1 MAAVTVQDCL
11 KVIPNRFEL
20 TLIASHRAKQLM
32 NGSSPLYVSEK
43 VEKNTVVA
51 LREIAANLLNIEKV
65 KEEIKSNIKSQ
76 ALFKNFD
83 ESATYDV
90 KREIEVE
97 SASSGNVI
105 EEVEDEIED
114 DVDIAEDDEEY
125 YDEIAD
131 EDTDE
136 DLSEDIEK

>member
-20 TLIASHRAKQLM
+20 TLIASLRAKQLM

-43 VEKNTVVA
+43 VEKNTIVA
-51 LREIAANLLNIEKV
+51 LREIAANLLDVEKI
-65 KEEIKSNIKSQ
+65 KEEIKSNIKTQ

-83 ESATYDV
+83 ESSTYDV
-90 KREIEVE
+90 KREIEIE
-97 SASSGNVI
+97 SASSGNII
-105 EEVEDEIED
+105 EEVDDEIED
-114 DVDIAEDDEEY
+114 DADIAEDDEEY
-125 YDEIAD
+125 YDEITD